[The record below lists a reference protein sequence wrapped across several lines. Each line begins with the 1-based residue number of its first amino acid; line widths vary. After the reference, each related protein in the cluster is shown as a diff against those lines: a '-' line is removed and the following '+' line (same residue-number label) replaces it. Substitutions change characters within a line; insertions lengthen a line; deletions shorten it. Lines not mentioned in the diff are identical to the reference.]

1 MPKTRKYQKNKKKS
15 SKNTRKKQ
23 KGGAKGW
30 MGPKITVSDKSITN
44 DSLFRSKNY
53 KWHRDDNYNFDIFN
67 LPKSVAELNN
77 YFQTKKKINPETK
90 KPIYGKFANIDIIQA
105 KLSKCSSMLSAGNQR
120 ATCLNFEYEWK
131 IGDKIIIVYRQ
142 LGPIQYFIE
151 NKSLQLPFIS
161 ILNMLELV
169 HTVTDAYLDEYDL
182 NLERMSLL
190 VKDLTKKDF
199 DAITDVDPSEIS
211 FEPITKETFAGEA
224 ALLSPTRI
232 PEPFTFRDQGIL
244 NPKSK
249 GNVTESASPTT
260 TSPAPAPAPPTPAPP
275 APAPPAPPAP
285 PLAPVSRKINRFNVT
300 INKI

>member
-1 MPKTRKYQKNKKKS
+1 
-15 SKNTRKKQ
+15 
-23 KGGAKGW
+23 

-44 DSLFRSKNY
+44 DSLFKSKNY

-77 YFQTKKKINPETK
+77 YFRTKKKINPETK

-105 KLSKCSSMLSAGNQR
+105 KLSKCSSMLSAGNKR
-120 ATCLNFEYEWK
+120 AACLNFEYEWK

-151 NKSLQLPFIS
+151 NKSLVLPFIS

-169 HTVTDAYLDEYDL
+169 HTVTDAYLDEYHI

-190 VKDLTKKDF
+190 VKDLTKKEF
-199 DAITDVDPSEIS
+199 DAITSIDPSEIT
-211 FEPITKETFAGEA
+211 FKPITEETLATEA
-224 ALLSPTRI
+224 TLLSPTRI
-232 PEPFTFRDQGIL
+232 PEPFTFRDQGMS
-244 NPKSK
+244 NADDSKSK
-249 GNVTESASPTT
+249 GNVKESAPAAPATT
-260 TSPAPAPAPPTPAPP
+260 PAPAAPTPTPVP
-275 APAPPAPPAP
+275 AATPAPPAP
-285 PLAPVSRKINRFNVT
+285 PLPPVSRKINRFNVT